1 MEYHS
6 QPSPVA
12 RKACPSSVAAFID
25 ETMERIERC
34 EEEVEENTPTMDVT
48 DAGALSRA
56 RDGSVD
62 ANELAVMMK
71 ENGYPTEVAEEKE
84 ERTKRPWFRFGEA
97 GQPFRAYIGK
107 KGSCDDVK
115 LTLLREHRDA
125 FTPPPGTTRTSMH
138 IWTPGG
144 VEIGAMDEVYP
155 HATKR
160 SIFTITVDPVPVAG
174 TLVWFKIAGGAS
186 GRTEE
191 VSVLIADTDTC
202 DDVKRALMTENGRA
216 FNLPVGT
223 TRSSMSLWTEA
234 AVKIGARELF
244 LPHAKE
250 GRVFTLS
257 VDAFAHMSQC
267 TLKVGDFTG
276 IPRHTPY
283 FTGGMSTAFLDDD
296 DDDKDVSSSPR
307 SSSSPTEKVD

>member
-1 MEYHS
+1 MEYHN

-12 RKACPSSVAAFID
+12 RKACPSSVAVFIG

-34 EEEVEENTPTMDVT
+34 EEEEEEEGKENTPTVDVT
-48 DAGALSRA
+48 DTGALHRT
-56 RDGSVD
+56 RDSSVDD
-62 ANELAVMMK
+62 ANELAVMME
-71 ENGYPTEVAEEKE
+71 ENGYPTEEAKAEEE

-107 KGSCDDVK
+107 KGLCDDVK

-257 VDAFAHMSQC
+257 VDAFAH
-267 TLKVGDFTG
+267 KIGRAHV
-276 IPRHTPY
+276 
-283 FTGGMSTAFLDDD
+283 
-296 DDDKDVSSSPR
+296 
-307 SSSSPTEKVD
+307 